1 MPFSLDVVDGG
12 AAGAHLDIPDSGLV
26 VGRAAQPPGELEGD
40 PALSRE
46 HARFTPRGDGVL
58 VVEDLGSTNGTRVN
72 GALIGGPTAARAGD
86 VVQVGG
92 TTLRVFARK
101 AAATTHLPVVPAT
114 PDRAR
119 PAGGPSEA
127 GDDGEARLRDALFA
141 WLSRDPEGREL
152 LVRLDSDPAGAARP
166 LAEWIRDRRGEA
178 PAQLAT
184 YVSGGH
190 VERLVNIARADAVHI
205 HEPPKHLWD
214 KVANAH
220 GAALL
225 FLMLGIGAVVGGI
238 ASFGYV
244 VVSFI
249 DEVWSKLGSSNPSP
263 DIHVQFSPWAPLGLA
278 LEVVGVVMIILSV
291 GASARDRRKA

>member
-1 MPFSLDVVDGG
+1 MPFSLDVVEGS
-12 AAGAHLDIPDSGLV
+12 ATGAHVDIPDSGLV

-46 HARFTPRGDGVL
+46 HARFTPRDDGVL
-58 VVEDLGSTNGTRVN
+58 VVEDLGSTNGTRIN
-72 GALIGGPTAARAGD
+72 GALIGGPTAARPGD

-92 TTLRVFARK
+92 TTLRVFARRT
-101 AAATTHLPVVPAT
+101 AATTHIPVVPGVLD
-114 PDRAR
+114 PP
-119 PAGGPSEA
+119 PAGGVAEV
-127 GDDGEARLRDALFA
+127 GDDAEARLRDALFA

-166 LAEWIRDRRGEA
+166 LAEWIRDRRGDA

-249 DEVWSKLGSSNPSP
+249 SEVWSQLGSNDPSP
-263 DIHVQFSPWAPLGLA
+263 QIHVQFNPWAPLGLG
-278 LEVVGVVMIILSV
+278 LEVVGVVMIILAV